1 MTDHV
6 ACARLAGGHPR
17 RLVVAA
23 ELFLQERRVPTAL
36 TVARAAQFPDVDIEE
51 IIDVVKK
58 SYTPTQVS
66 TLESDKLLNELFRKG
81 ALLFTPLPEQSA
93 GWIALPLAIIAR
105 AVSKVSGQPCE
116 SFKRMLQHSEVSPEK
131 QLEVI
136 GVYSDLSRAAMGLG
150 VVPPMMEVFQQE
162 EEEVREWHDLLFA
175 FDPSKPVCVES
186 VLSPPI
192 QKDAPWEVLI
202 DDIKLCDSVYY
213 PNAVNHAAFECMYPA
228 KFSDGTKMLVLRQ
241 DKINA
246 AVDPAA
252 ITGLNTAAAAL
263 TAAVAGRDGLFLFIV
278 TAMEAGNPT

>member
-263 TAAVAGRDGLFLFIV
+263 TAAGWDGLFLFIV